1 MHKTTRLKPDSMAV
15 ELDFVDAVHTPKPV
29 MEFAIELHLAGLSLS
44 DTVVFIERFGISR
57 ARSTVH
63 NWVKKADLEPRGG
76 CSPEKVALD
85 ETVIKIDGERHWL
98 VGAVEPSTNRILHVG
113 LYANR
118 NMATIEFFLNDLN
131 QKHDVQDA
139 EFFVDGAPW
148 LHAALHRFD
157 IKATHETF
165 GERNPIERVFQE
177 IKRRTRQFYN
187 HFGNASPEAVEN
199 WLLAVAWAE
208 NNLI

>member
-1 MHKTTRLKPDSMAV
+1 MHKTARLKPGSTAV
-15 ELDFVDAVHTPKPV
+15 ELDFVDAVHTPTSL
-29 MEFAIELHLAGLSLS
+29 MEFAIELHLGGLSLS
-44 DTVVFIERFGISR
+44 KTVMALERFGVSR
-57 ARSTVH
+57 ARSTIH
-63 NWVKKADLEPRGG
+63 NWVLKADLEPRGG

-85 ETVIKIDGERHWL
+85 ETVVKIDGEQFWL

-113 LYANR
+113 LYASR
-118 NMATIEFFLNDLN
+118 NMAMIEFFLDELN

-139 EFFVDGAPW
+139 VFLVDGAPW

-157 IKATHETF
+157 LQPRHETF

-177 IKRRTRQFYN
+177 IKRRTSQFYN
-187 HFGNASPEAVEN
+187 HFGHANPETVEN
-199 WLLAVAWAE
+199 WLLALAWAE

>member
-1 MHKTTRLKPDSMAV
+1 MPETARLKPGSMAV
-15 ELDFVDAVHTPKPV
+15 ELDFVDAVHTPTPV
-29 MEFAIELHLAGLSLS
+29 MEYAIELHLAGLSLS
-44 DTVVFIERFGISR
+44 NTVEMIERFGVSR
-57 ARSTVH
+57 ARSTIH

-85 ETVIKIDGERHWL
+85 ETVLNVNGERYWL
-98 VGAVEPSTNRILHVG
+98 VGAVDPATNRILHLG
-113 LYANR
+113 LYPNR
-118 NMATIEFFLNDLN
+118 NMATTEFFLNDLK
-131 QKHDVQDA
+131 QKHDLQDA
-139 EFFVDGAPW
+139 VFLVDKAPW

-157 IKATHETF
+157 IQPKHEIF

-177 IKRRTRQFYN
+177 IKRRTRQFYSP
-187 HFGNASPEAVEN
+187 FGNASPEAVEN